1 MGLIEFARRPDMT
14 KIDRAF
20 TERRSG
26 KDRRR
31 IIHIKRFFFKGNERR
46 RAADRRSKKER
57 RSGWI
62 RISKWSSVPLSKLKI
77 AKFLKNKN

>member
-1 MGLIEFARRPDMT
+1 MT

-31 IIHIKRFFFKGNERR
+31 IIQIKRFFFKGTDRR
-46 RAADRRSKKER
+46 SVADRRSKKER
-57 RSGWI
+57 RTGWI
-62 RISKWSSVPLSKLKI
+62 RITKWSSVPLSKLKI
-77 AKFLKNKN
+77 AKFLKIKN

>member
-1 MGLIEFARRPDMT
+1 MT

-31 IIHIKRFFFKGNERR
+31 IIQLRRFFFKGDKRQNI
-46 RAADRRSKKER
+46 ADRRTKKER

-77 AKFLKNKN
+77 AKFLIVKD

>member
-1 MGLIEFARRPDMT
+1 MT

-31 IIHIKRFFFKGNERR
+31 IIQIKRFFFKGNDRR
-46 RAADRRSKKER
+46 SVTDRRSKKER
-57 RSGWI
+57 RAGWI
-62 RISKWSSVPLSKLKI
+62 RITKWSSVPLSKLKI
-77 AKFLKNKN
+77 AKFLKIKN